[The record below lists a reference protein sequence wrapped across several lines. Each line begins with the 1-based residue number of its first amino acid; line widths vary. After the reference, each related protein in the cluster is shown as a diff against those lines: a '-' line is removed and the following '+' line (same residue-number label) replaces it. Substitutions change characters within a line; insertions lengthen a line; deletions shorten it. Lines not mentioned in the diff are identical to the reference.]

1 MWQWIQEGQIWSEV
15 FLQLP
20 VSHCICHPDGNLFQR
35 DGKTLI
41 YTTFRGLWFSF
52 EVTWELAQFKAKAI
66 FPQNVWQTRELLI
79 SLNLLKGTLTLHEY
93 HLLLLSCRFKEQE
106 LAGQKSWDVVH
117 VQAESSAEGNR
128 LQLTVNFHTVHKKT
142 THIWDYFPQNVEM
155 WKHRKTQQ
163 FPNPFFFFPG
173 KKYFPLFLNSLVSFI
188 SHFKYYFAVISTG
201 NLKANWLCWVSVFLY
216 SCMNKEF
223 KACLVASCTPFSLVC
238 PTRAA
243 KLCCIACV

>member
-1 MWQWIQEGQIWSEV
+1 MNITSCSSAAGLKNRSLQVRRAGMLFMYRLRVLLKGIGCNWQWIFTLCTKKPPTSE
-15 FLQLP
+15 
-20 VSHCICHPDGNLFQR
+20 I
-35 DGKTLI
+35 
-41 YTTFRGLWFSF
+41 
-52 EVTWELAQFKAKAI
+52 
-66 FPQNVWQTRELLI
+66 I
-79 SLNLLKGTLTLHEY
+79 SLKTWRWGSTEKLNSFQTL
-93 HLLLLSCRFKEQE
+93 
-106 LAGQKSWDVVH
+106 
-117 VQAESSAEGNR
+117 
-128 LQLTVNFHTVHKKT
+128 
-142 THIWDYFPQNVEM
+142 
-155 WKHRKTQQ
+155 
-163 FPNPFFFFPG
+163 FFFFPG

>member
-1 MWQWIQEGQIWSEV
+1 MNITSCSSAAGLKNRSWQVRRAGMLFMYRLRVLLKGIGCNWQWI
-15 FLQLP
+15 F
-20 VSHCICHPDGNLFQR
+20 
-35 DGKTLI
+35 TLC
-41 YTTFRGLWFSF
+41 T
-52 EVTWELAQFKAKAI
+52 
-66 FPQNVWQTRELLI
+66 
-79 SLNLLKGTLTLHEY
+79 
-93 HLLLLSCRFKEQE
+93 
-106 LAGQKSWDVVH
+106 
-117 VQAESSAEGNR
+117 
-128 LQLTVNFHTVHKKT
+128 KKT

-155 WKHRKTQQ
+155 RKHRKTQQ

>member
-106 LAGQKSWDVVH
+106 FAGQKSWDVVH

-128 LQLTVNFHTVHKKT
+128 LQGNQVAGEEKEQCPMGDSRRPAPWREPAQEVGSWRALTE
-142 THIWDYFPQNVEM
+142 I
-155 WKHRKTQQ
+155 
-163 FPNPFFFFPG
+163 
-173 KKYFPLFLNSLVSFI
+173 SFVQI
-188 SHFKYYFAVISTG
+188 
-201 NLKANWLCWVSVFLY
+201 LKFQYMQGLLQ
-216 SCMNKEF
+216 K
-223 KACLVASCTPFSLVC
+223 
-238 PTRAA
+238 
-243 KLCCIACV
+243 